1 MSGVVT
7 GGWGFVTAA
16 YTVTVLVLLGYTVSV
31 LLRYRIE
38 RRRAVRERPIER

>member
-1 MSGVVT
+1 MSGVVA

-31 LLRYRIE
+31 LLRHRIE
-38 RRRAVRERPIER
+38 RRRADRERPLER